1 MDSLYSTTD
10 IIELENRV
18 LASNPTITKT
28 AFFYNEEVAQVLYNE
43 WYKDNQNLDILIY
56 SFPLIKNII
65 LKKLP
70 LIRSYD
76 LDKQDIF
83 QSLCVVLIE
92 HLPKYDKNRGR
103 IYSFFTFLL
112 GMRILDII
120 NSDDKTRGLS
130 TQLIDTAHD
139 KTLDIDRSAHDLYDF
154 KQFLLNLKA
163 EQASPTLSVFIDAL
177 LTLLDDSSNYCS
189 QDHKALLLNLERI
202 TGYPR
207 ILCES
212 LLNNITLRYRNGI
225 LD

>member
-1 MDSLYSTTD
+1 
-10 IIELENRV
+10 
-18 LASNPTITKT
+18 
-28 AFFYNEEVAQVLYNE
+28 VAQVLYNE
-43 WYKDNQNLDILIY
+43 WTVDNNNLDILIY

-65 LKKLP
+65 LKKLN
-70 LIRSYD
+70 LIKSYD

-83 QSLCVVLIE
+83 QSLCIVIIE
-92 HLPKYDKNRGR
+92 HLPKYAKNRGR
-103 IYSFFTFLL
+103 LYSFFTFLL
-112 GMRILDII
+112 GMRILDLI
-120 NSDDKTRGLS
+120 NFNDKTRALS

-139 KTLDIDRSAHDLYDF
+139 QQLDIDGPAHDLYDF
-154 KQFLLNLKA
+154 HQFLINLEA
-163 EQASPTLSVFIDAL
+163 EQNSPTLSVFINAL
-177 LTLLDDSSNYCS
+177 LVLLDDDSRYCS

>member
-18 LASNPTITKT
+18 IAANPTITKT

-56 SFPLIKNII
+56 SFPLIKNLI
-65 LKKLP
+65 LRKLP
-70 LIRSYD
+70 LIKSYD
-76 LDKQDIF
+76 MDKQDIF
-83 QSLCVVLIE
+83 QSLCIIIIE

-120 NSDDKTRGLS
+120 TGDKTRGLS
-130 TQLIDTAHD
+130 TQLDIIHD
-139 KTLDIDRSAHDLYDF
+139 QQLDIDSAKNDLYDL
-154 KQFLLNLKA
+154 KQFLIHLKA
-163 EQASPTLSVFIDAL
+163 EQNSPTLSVFINAL
-177 LTLLDDSSNYCS
+177 LLLLDDSSNLVS
-189 QDHKALLLNLERI
+189 QDHKALLLHLEKL

-212 LLNNITLRYRNGI
+212 LLSNVITRYRNGI

>member
-18 LASNPTITKT
+18 LLANPTITKT

-56 SFPLIKNII
+56 SFPLIKNLI
-65 LKKLP
+65 LRKLP
-70 LIRSYD
+70 LIKSYD
-76 LDKQDIF
+76 MDKQDIF
-83 QSLCVVLIE
+83 QSLCIIIIE

-120 NSDDKTRGLS
+120 TGDKTRGLS
-130 TQLIDTAHD
+130 TQLDIIHD
-139 KTLDIDRSAHDLYDF
+139 QQLDIDSAKNDLYDL
-154 KQFLLNLKA
+154 KQFLIHLKA
-163 EQASPTLSVFIDAL
+163 EQNSPTLSVFINAL
-177 LTLLDDSSNYCS
+177 LLLLDDSSNLVS
-189 QDHKALLLNLERI
+189 QDHKALLLHLEKL

-212 LLNNITLRYRNGI
+212 LLSNVITRYRNGI

>member
-18 LASNPTITKT
+18 LAANPTITKT

-65 LKKLP
+65 LKKLN
-70 LIRSYD
+70 LIKSYD

-83 QSLCVVLIE
+83 QSLCIVIIE
-92 HLPKYDKNRGR
+92 HLPKYDPDRGR
-103 IYSFFTFLL
+103 LYSFFTFLL
-112 GMRILDII
+112 GMRILDLI
-120 NSDDKTRGLS
+120 NGDDRNRALS
-130 TQLIDTAHD
+130 TQLDIIHD
-139 KTLDIDRSAHDLYDF
+139 KNLDIDSAKNDLYDF
-154 KQFLLNLKA
+154 KQFLIHLRA
-163 EQASPTLSVFIDAL
+163 EQNSPTLSVFINAL
-177 LTLLDDSSNYCS
+177 LLLLDDSSNYCS
-189 QDHKALLLNLERI
+189 QDHKALLLHLERI

-212 LLNNITLRYRNGI
+212 LLSNVITRYRNSV